1 MDTAATLQ
9 RLLDLEEI
17 KTLKHRYIRYM
28 THSLWAELE
37 RVLTP
42 DVEAS
47 YSDGK
52 YSFSGRDA
60 LLAFLRGAHDA
71 ASTQVLGFWHVTMPE
86 IEFRAADEA
95 RGIWAMYHFYL
106 DKQDMQQLEMFAYYD
121 DIYRRMDG
129 RWLIARTS
137 YERVMEQTLD
147 RRVAPGLQLNVG

>member
-1 MDTAATLQ
+1 MRRA
-9 RLLDLEEI
+9 R
-17 KTLKHRYIRYM
+17 R
-28 THSLWAELE
+28 
-37 RVLTP
+37 P
-42 DVEAS
+42 P
-47 YSDGK
+47 
-52 YSFSGRDA
+52 
-60 LLAFLRGAHDA
+60 
-71 ASTQVLGFWHVTMPE
+71 VTSRN
-86 IEFRAADEA
+86 EFRTADEA